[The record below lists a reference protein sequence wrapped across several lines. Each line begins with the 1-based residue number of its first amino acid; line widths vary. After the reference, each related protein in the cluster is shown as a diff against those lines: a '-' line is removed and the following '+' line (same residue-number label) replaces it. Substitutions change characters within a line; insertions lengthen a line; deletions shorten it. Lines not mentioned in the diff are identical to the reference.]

1 MRYIF
6 PKWTAEGA
14 GNCGELSPHS
24 ILQRRAYVSCR
35 GCVGI
40 PPSAW
45 GHTHEIRVVPRIKG
59 QALFVPDR
67 REFFCRGRFVLYSFG
82 RRAGGVFVLGPP
94 CFRHSGSC
102 LRLRPRNPEQN
113 KCTRLLRFCPQAG
126 CILYFRKNYRSLRGE
141 AAMAQKFSSCSEQA
155 WKISRQRARR
165 SSLRPSQTFSA
176 NAAQSRQAAS

>member
-67 REFFCRGRFVLYSFG
+67 RAFFCRGRFVLHSFG
-82 RRAGGVFVLGPP
+82 RRAGGVFVFTERGGGHEDTAHALHNFTVCEEEMTGGHFLFDF
-94 CFRHSGSC
+94 CCKFWSSKCIERNGLSREKSGLETTAVVS
-102 LRLRPRNPEQN
+102 RPQI
-113 KCTRLLRFCPQAG
+113 KL
-126 CILYFRKNYRSLRGE
+126 
-141 AAMAQKFSSCSEQA
+141 
-155 WKISRQRARR
+155 
-165 SSLRPSQTFSA
+165 
-176 NAAQSRQAAS
+176 

>member
-45 GHTHEIRVVPRIKG
+45 GQIHEIRVVPRIKG

-67 REFFCRGRFVLYSFG
+67 RAFFCRGRFVLHSFG
-82 RRAGGVFVLGPP
+82 RRAGGVFAFTERG
-94 CFRHSGSC
+94 SGHEDTAHALHNFTICEEEMTEGHFLFAFFCKFWSSKC
-102 LRLRPRNPEQN
+102 IERNGLSREKSGLETTAVVSRPQI
-113 KCTRLLRFCPQAG
+113 KL
-126 CILYFRKNYRSLRGE
+126 
-141 AAMAQKFSSCSEQA
+141 
-155 WKISRQRARR
+155 
-165 SSLRPSQTFSA
+165 
-176 NAAQSRQAAS
+176 